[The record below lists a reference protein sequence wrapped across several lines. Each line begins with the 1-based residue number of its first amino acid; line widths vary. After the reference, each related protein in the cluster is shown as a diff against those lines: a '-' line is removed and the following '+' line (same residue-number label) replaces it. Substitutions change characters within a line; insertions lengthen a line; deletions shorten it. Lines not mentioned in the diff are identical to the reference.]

1 MEFGMAVKPI
11 FRDLRGFGVDERN
24 PRLAPPFRIPCPARK
39 SFLGD
44 DLCADVVIT
53 GHRYRYSVA

>member
-1 MEFGMAVKPI
+1 MGFGMAVQQI
-11 FRDLRGFGVDERN
+11 FRGLRAFGADKRN

>member
-24 PRLAPPFRIPCPARK
+24 PRLAPPFRIPCPARN
-39 SFLGD
+39 SSLGD
-44 DLCADVVIT
+44 DRCADVVIA
-53 GHRYRYSVA
+53 GHQCCYFVA